1 MENKNIGKSFA
12 AGALVLMLSNVVVKV
27 IGALLKIPLTDLITL
42 EGMAYYSAAYKIYS
56 ILFFDLNNGAPDR
69 RVSPRRE
76 KQRAWQT

>member
-56 ILFFDLNNGAPDR
+56 ILF
-69 RVSPRRE
+69 
-76 KQRAWQT
+76 